1 MSRDVTILFGGPGT
15 GKTTYL
21 IKVVEQALKHG
32 VDPSRIAY
40 MSFSKKAARQ
50 AVERALDPN
59 GPLAEYRFSQEHFPW
74 FRTLHSAAY
83 RMLELG
89 RHDVMT
95 NAHFKELGSAIG
107 MVFHGHY
114 DIFTDHTAID
124 LTSLGDR
131 CLSIYAR
138 AKARCWSLEEEWRY
152 ANEWDLPWSTVRRFA
167 AHLDAYK
174 QERGVI
180 DFTDMI
186 DMSKEALDVDLMIV
200 DEAQDLSVQ
209 QWQAA
214 RRFGANA
221 KQIYLAGDDDQ
232 AIYSFSGST
241 VTPLLTL
248 KAKRIVLPLS
258 RRLPRNIK
266 AVADKVSANI
276 KIREPK
282 QFSARDADG
291 LDTWVREPDDVD
303 LSHGTWLLLCR
314 NRSQIAKLETLA
326 RRQNVV
332 YHARGQWSNQEDTVK
347 AVVAYERIRHD
358 KTITA
363 TEAKLIQGYIRR
375 MSVPEGE
382 DMFTAWGQLG
392 WPFGDTR
399 PNWMEALALPGED
412 REYIRGLRRRG
423 ESLRDPGRVV
433 ISTVHGAKGGEADNV
448 LLLTDVSGRVARGML
463 SSPDDEWRVV
473 YVGVSRAKERLYLA
487 QPSTRNFWS
496 IAA

>member
-21 IKVVEQALKHG
+21 IKVVEQALRRG

-50 AVERALDPN
+50 AVERAMDPN

-83 RMLELG
+83 RVLELG
-89 RHDVMT
+89 RHNVMT
-95 NAHFKELGSAIG
+95 SAHFKELGSAIG
-107 MVFHGHY
+107 LVFNGSYEIYTEH
-114 DIFTDHTAID
+114 APID

-131 CLSIYAR
+131 CLAIYAR
-138 AKARCWSLEEEWRY
+138 AKARCWTLEEEWRY
-152 ANEWDLPWSTVRRFA
+152 ANEWDLPWAVVRGFA
-167 AHLDAYK
+167 SHLDGYK
-174 QERGVI
+174 RDRGVI

-186 DMSKEALDVDLMIV
+186 DMAQEPLDVDLLIL
-200 DEAQDLSVQ
+200 DEAQDMSVQ
-209 QWQAA
+209 QWGVA

-221 KQIYLAGDDDQ
+221 KEIYLAGDDDQ

-241 VTPLLTL
+241 VTPLLSL
-248 KAKRIVLPLS
+248 RGKRVVLPLS

-314 NRSQIAKLETLA
+314 NRSQVAKLEAIA

-332 YHARGQWSNQEDTVK
+332 YHARGQWSNQEDTVR
-347 AVVAYERIRHD
+347 AVVAYERIRNN

-363 TEAKLIQGYIRR
+363 TEAKLIQGYLRKLL
-375 MSVPEGE
+375 VPDGE
-382 DMFTAWGQLG
+382 DSFTNWTQLG
-392 WPFGDTR
+392 WPFESR
-399 PNWMEALALPGED
+399 PNWMEALELPGED

-423 ESLRDPGRVV
+423 ESLRDPGRVT

-463 SSPDDEWRVV
+463 STPDDEWRVV
-473 YVGVSRAKERLYLA
+473 YVGVSRAKEALYLA